1 MFTSS
6 TLVLLCLAA
15 FSSAVPL
22 DQPFAGHF
30 TYYND
35 AGYGACGQPINA
47 ASEILVAVSYTY
59 FTEANPNNDPLCQYC
74 LRVDYKGKR

>member
-6 TLVLLCLAA
+6 LSLFGLLALA
-15 FSSAVPL
+15 SAVPL
-22 DQPFAGHF
+22 DQPFPGHF

-47 ASEILVAVSYTY
+47 ASESLVAVSYTH
-59 FTEANPNNDPLCQYC
+59 FTSANPNNDPLCQFC
-74 LRVDYKGKR
+74 LRVDYKDKR